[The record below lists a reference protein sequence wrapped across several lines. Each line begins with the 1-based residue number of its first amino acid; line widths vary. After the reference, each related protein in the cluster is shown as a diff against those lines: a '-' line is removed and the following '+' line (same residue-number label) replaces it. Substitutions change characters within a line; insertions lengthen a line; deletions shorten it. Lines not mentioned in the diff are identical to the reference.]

1 MGSYYDKLSYQR
13 AKYVAEQQ
21 AKQDAEYRAK
31 HGYYY
36 QDKCDDCCPDKYED
50 YHKDKYEDYH
60 KDKYKD
66 YHEDKCEDYHEDKCD
81 GFYPDK
87 YEDYHKDKCD
97 GFYPD
102 ESDGQQQDESD
113 GQQQDESDGQQQDE
127 GDGQQ
132 QDESDDQQKDES
144 DDHQKDKTEDY
155 SKAKS
160 DDQSRDKKQNPY
172 YPTVNVNAWGYKKG
186 GKKKNARKSA
196 FTATKAV
203 GQTVPGTGEVKVFFQ
218 KEQFD
223 LADEYDSIAS
233 AFIPKEKGLYS
244 IIASVSFAP
253 RGLPTGAIHLQIR
266 VNGNIVASDS
276 EVTTVDGS
284 VSVATILELQANDRV
299 EVFFASDNKGVIRT
313 ESAKTQFEGL
323 QVG

>member
-1 MGSYYDKLSYQR
+1 GHQK
-13 AKYVAEQQ
+13 
-21 AKQDAEYRAK
+21 
-31 HGYYY
+31 
-36 QDKCDDCCPDKYED
+36 
-50 YHKDKYEDYH
+50 
-60 KDKYKD
+60 
-66 YHEDKCEDYHEDKCD
+66 
-81 GFYPDK
+81 
-87 YEDYHKDKCD
+87 
-97 GFYPD
+97 D
-102 ESDGQQQDESD
+102 ESDGQQKDESDGQENDERDDQQKDESD
-113 GQQQDESDGQQQDE
+113 GQQKDESDGQQKDE
-127 GDGQQ
+127 SDGRQKDESDGRQKDESDGRQKDESDGQQ
-132 QDESDDQQKDES
+132 KDESDGQQKDESDGQQKDESDAQQKDESDGQQKDESDGQQKDESDGQQKDES

-160 DDQSRDKKQNPY
+160 DDQSRDKKQKPY

-186 GKKKNARKSA
+186 GKKKNVRKSA

-203 GQTVPGTGEVKVFFQ
+203 GQTVQGTGEVKVFFQ
-218 KEQFD
+218 NEQFD

-284 VSVATILELQANDRV
+284 VSVATTLELQANDRV